1 MIWAR
6 LSRSP
11 VVWALGDQVLVS
23 ACNFVLTLVVARHV
37 SLSAFSAY
45 GLAITLV
52 WFVSAMHRAY
62 LTQPMA
68 IAAVGEAPAELGVR
82 LKAVLL
88 LQVLGWP
95 LVMGLFAAVAWR
107 YLPSQ
112 GVALAAAVFAAAF
125 LLQETMRRVLFVQG
139 RLRRVSALDALAYG
153 GQLVA
158 ILAVGTAA
166 GGDARLEVMLMV
178 GALPFAVSAAWAYA
192 GLPAE
197 ARAVPWPGRRALQ
210 RAAAS
215 HWAESRWVC
224 FSQVFMF
231 GSFMLVP
238 FQIAEWGKPV
248 WVAQYNAAAS
258 ILNGLNVIR
267 QALGNH
273 LPIEAARH
281 FKAGGMPA
289 MRRYLARSAS
299 LIMMLA
305 AAVVAVLVGLG
316 PELVGWL
323 FGARFAEAA
332 AVLPHAAVGP
342 LVGMLSLVS
351 QAGGLVIRQTE
362 QIFWSYVAG
371 TFVSFALA
379 PWLIPAFGLLG
390 AVWVSNVG
398 VLVPTLW
405 HLLAFRRQVGA
416 MTQEQHA

>member
-1 MIWAR
+1 M
-6 LSRSP
+6 
-11 VVWALGDQVLVS
+11 VWALGDQVLVS
-23 ACNFVLTLVVARHV
+23 ASNFVLTLVVARHV

-68 IAAVGEAPAELGVR
+68 IAAVGEAPTELGER

-125 LLQETMRRVLFVQG
+125 LLQETMRRVLFAQG
-139 RLRRVSALDALAYG
+139 RLQRVSALDALAYG

-158 ILAVGTAA
+158 ILAVGAAA
-166 GGDARLEVMLMV
+166 GGEVTLEAVLLV

-192 GLPAE
+192 SLPDE
-197 ARAVPWPGRRALQ
+197 ARAVPWPGRDALQ

-238 FQIAEWGKPV
+238 FQIAEWGKPL

-273 LPIEAARH
+273 LPIEAARR

-289 MRRYLARSAS
+289 MQRYLAQSAS
-299 LIMMLA
+299 LIMLLA
-305 AAVVAVLVGLG
+305 AAIVAVLVGLG

-371 TFVSFALA
+371 TVVSFALA
-379 PWLIPAFGLLG
+379 PWLIPTFGLLG
-390 AVWVSNVG
+390 AVWVSNIG

>member
-1 MIWAR
+1 MTWAR
-6 LSRSP
+6 LTRSP

-23 ACNFVLTLVVARHV
+23 ASNFVLTLVVARHV

-68 IAAVGEAPAELGVR
+68 IAAVGEAPAELGER

-95 LVMGLFAAVAWR
+95 LVIGLFALVAWR

-112 GVALAAAVFAAAF
+112 GVALAAAVFTAAF

-139 RLRRVSALDALAYG
+139 RMQRVSALDALAYG

-158 ILAVGTAA
+158 ILAVGMAA
-166 GGDARLEVMLMV
+166 GGEAPLEAVLLV
-178 GALPFAVSAAWAYA
+178 GALPFAASAAWAYA

-197 ARAVPWPGRRALQ
+197 ARAVPWPAPAALQ

-238 FQIAEWGKPV
+238 FQIAEWGKPL

-273 LPIEAARH
+273 LPIEAARR

-289 MRRYLARSAS
+289 MQRYLAQSAS
-299 LIMMLA
+299 LIMLLA
-305 AAVVAVLVGLG
+305 AAIVAVLVGLG

-371 TFVSFALA
+371 TVVSFALA

-390 AVWVSNVG
+390 AVWVSNIG

-405 HLLAFRRQVGA
+405 HLLAFHRQVGA
-416 MTQEQHA
+416 MRQEQHA

>member
-1 MIWAR
+1 M
-6 LSRSP
+6 
-11 VVWALGDQVLVS
+11 VWALGDQVLVS
-23 ACNFVLTLVVARHV
+23 ASNFVLTLVVARHV

-68 IAAVGEAPAELGVR
+68 IAAVGEASTELGER

-139 RLRRVSALDALAYG
+139 RLQRVSALDALAYG

-158 ILAVGTAA
+158 ILAVGAAA
-166 GGDARLEVMLMV
+166 GGEVTLEAVLLV

-192 GLPAE
+192 SLPDE
-197 ARAVPWPGRRALQ
+197 ARAVPWPGRDALQ

-238 FQIAEWGKPV
+238 FQIAEWGKPL

-273 LPIEAARH
+273 LPIEAARR

-289 MRRYLARSAS
+289 MQRYLAQSAS
-299 LIMMLA
+299 LIMLLA
-305 AAVVAVLVGLG
+305 AAIVAVLLGLG

-371 TFVSFALA
+371 TVVSFALA
-379 PWLIPAFGLLG
+379 PWLIPTFGLLG
-390 AVWVSNVG
+390 AVWVSNIG

-416 MTQEQHA
+416 MRQEQHA

>member
-1 MIWAR
+1 
-6 LSRSP
+6 LTRSP

-23 ACNFVLTLVVARHV
+23 ASNFVLTLVVARHV

-68 IAAVGEAPAELGVR
+68 IAAVGEASTELGER

-139 RLRRVSALDALAYG
+139 RLQRVSALDALAYG

-158 ILAVGTAA
+158 ILAVGAAA
-166 GGDARLEVMLMV
+166 GGEVTLEAVLLV

-192 GLPAE
+192 SLPDE
-197 ARAVPWPGRRALQ
+197 ARAVPWPGRDALQ

-238 FQIAEWGKPV
+238 FQIAEWGKPL

-273 LPIEAARH
+273 LPIEAARR

-289 MRRYLARSAS
+289 MQRYLAQSAS
-299 LIMMLA
+299 LIMLLA
-305 AAVVAVLVGLG
+305 AAIVAVLLGLG

-371 TFVSFALA
+371 TVVSFALA
-379 PWLIPAFGLLG
+379 PWLIPTFGLLG
-390 AVWVSNVG
+390 AVWVSNIG

-416 MTQEQHA
+416 MRQEQHA

>member
-1 MIWAR
+1 MTWAR
-6 LSRSP
+6 LTRSP

-23 ACNFVLTLVVARHV
+23 ASNFVLTLVVTRHV

-68 IAAVGEAPAELGVR
+68 IAAVGEAPTELGER

-125 LLQETMRRVLFVQG
+125 LLQETMRRVLFAQG
-139 RLRRVSALDALAYG
+139 RLQRVSALDALAYG

-158 ILAVGTAA
+158 ILAVGAAA
-166 GGDARLEVMLMV
+166 GGEVTLEAVLLV

-192 GLPAE
+192 SLPDE
-197 ARAVPWPGRRALQ
+197 ARAVPWPGREALQ

-238 FQIAEWGKPV
+238 FQIAEWGKPL

-273 LPIEAARH
+273 LPIEAARR

-289 MRRYLARSAS
+289 MQRYLAQSAS
-299 LIMMLA
+299 LIMLLA
-305 AAVVAVLVGLG
+305 AAIVAVLVGLG

-371 TFVSFALA
+371 TVVSFALA
-379 PWLIPAFGLLG
+379 PWLIPTFGLLG
-390 AVWVSNVG
+390 AVWVSNIG

>member
-1 MIWAR
+1 MTWAR
-6 LSRSP
+6 LTRSP

-23 ACNFVLTLVVARHV
+23 ASNFVLTLVVARHV

-68 IAAVGEAPAELGVR
+68 IAAVGEAPAELGQR

-88 LQVLGWP
+88 LQMLGWP
-95 LVMGLFAAVAWR
+95 LVIGLFAAVAWR

-112 GVALAAAVFAAAF
+112 GMALAAAVFAAAF

-139 RLRRVSALDALAYG
+139 RLQRVSALDALAYG
-153 GQLVA
+153 GQLAA
-158 ILAVGTAA
+158 ILALGMVA
-166 GGDARLEVMLMV
+166 GGDVPLEAVLLI
-178 GALPFAVSAAWAYA
+178 GALPFAVSAAWAYMS
-192 GLPAE
+192 LPAE
-197 ARAVPWPGRRALQ
+197 ARAVAWPGRDALQ

-238 FQIAEWGKPV
+238 FQIAEWGKPL

-273 LPIEAARH
+273 LPIEASRR

-289 MRRYLARSAS
+289 MQRYLAQSAS
-299 LIMMLA
+299 LIMVLA
-305 AAVVAVLVGLG
+305 AAIVAVLVGLG

-371 TFVSFALA
+371 TVVSFALA
-379 PWLIPAFGLLG
+379 PWLIPTFGLLG
-390 AVWVSNVG
+390 AVWVSNIG

-416 MTQEQHA
+416 MRQEQHA